1 MPYRN
6 NPVPRLAGIERLRI
20 VIVIC
25 CGIRFGIPAALRN
38 VGGHIDTAGIL
49 RHLCPLRR
57 LRIAFCVLCRICLTR
72 LVLQVEQ
79 SVFYILQAAA
89 MELYPCTAQRRIFIC
104 TGILL
109 QYIADIGTV
118 YVHFSYC
125 SVHLRAC
132 RTFEVNE
139 HRIAGSLVES
149 ACKVSGNLRKINGHP
164 E

>member
-6 NPVPRLAGIERLRI
+6 DPVPRLAGLERLRI
-20 VIVIC
+20 VIVVR
-25 CGIRFGIPAALRN
+25 CGIRFGVPAALRN
-38 VGGHIDTAGIL
+38 VGDLIDTAGIL

-57 LRIAFCVLCRICLTR
+57 LRISFCVLCRICLTR

-89 MELYPCTAQRRIFIC
+89 VELYSGTAQRRLFIC

-109 QYIADIGTV
+109 QYIAHIGTV
-118 YVHFSYC
+118 YVHFFYC

-132 RTFEVNE
+132 RTVKINE
-139 HRIAGSLVES
+139 YRIPGSLVES
-149 ACKVSGNLRKINGHP
+149 ACKISTDLRKINGHP